1 MDNKYL
7 EWINT
12 GKDLESDKDALEAFA
27 AWIDRPYTP
36 ASVEL
41 TVQEGWEFLDQA
53 GPVVH

>member
-1 MDNKYL
+1 VDNKYL